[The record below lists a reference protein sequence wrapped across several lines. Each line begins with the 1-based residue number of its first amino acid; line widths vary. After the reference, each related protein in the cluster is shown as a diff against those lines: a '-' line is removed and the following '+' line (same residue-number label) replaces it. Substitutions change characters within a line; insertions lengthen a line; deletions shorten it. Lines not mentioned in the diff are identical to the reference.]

1 MARLVTG
8 QDWSLYGLVGSAHAA
23 LAVPPAVWP
32 VVLVVTAGLATW
44 LIAGFAVGVLV
55 GRAVRRRD
63 RQRAVRDP

>member
-32 VVLVVTAGLATW
+32 VVLVVAAGTVTW
-44 LIAGFAVGVLV
+44 LAAGFAVGVLV
-55 GRAVRRRD
+55 GRMVRRRD
-63 RQRAVRDP
+63 SQRVVCDP